1 MPSEP
6 SPKPEKT
13 STGSLLGTG
22 EFVATREE
30 VMEWIRQDSE
40 WRLDNLARYV
50 LAKPSKLAR
59 RRFLDIFEGRHGSDV
74 TDRLKAKILDLA
86 RKV

>member
-22 EFVATREE
+22 EFVAMREE

-40 WRLDNLARYV
+40 WRLDNLAKYV
-50 LAKPSKLAR
+50 LAKPSKLTR
-59 RRFLDIFEGRHGSDV
+59 RRFLDVFEGRHGSDV